1 MASGRALRILLDFYL
16 PAGTI
21 RVWDGSGGPFIDPDG
36 NVYRACQLA
45 DGALQ
50 SIQTAMNSEAYS
62 LSLSLIGVDE
72 TMANKA
78 WEDDE
83 NETVIGSKVVIKI
96 QYLTDRGQPI
106 GDPDVKFTG
115 RINDLSFSDEAS
127 DDGIKSTIT
136 VDIAN
141 RFTLLTLTSGVVLSD
156 VDQRARSKKLN
167 PTQTADD
174 RFCERVPIM
183 RDKTV
188 KWPKW

>member
-1 MASGRALRILLDFYL
+1 MASGKALRILMDFYL

-21 RVWDGSGGPFIDPDG
+21 RIWDGSGGPFVDGDG
-36 NVYRACQLA
+36 NIYRACQLA

-50 SIQTAMNSEAYS
+50 SIQTAMNSEAYT
-62 LSLSLIGVDE
+62 LSISLIDVDE
-72 TMANKA
+72 SMANMA

-83 NETVIGSKVVIKI
+83 EETVVGSKVVIKI
-96 QYLTDRGQPI
+96 QYLDDRSQPV

-115 RINDLSFSDEAS
+115 RINDLSFSDEAD

-167 PTQTADD
+167 PSQTSDD
-174 RFCERVPIM
+174 RFGERVPIM

-188 KWPKW
+188 AWPNW